1 MGIIVKR
8 PIANGAW
15 GAERSPSAY
24 AAQYYQRAQV
34 MARRGSIPEA
44 PDNSILLAL
53 GFVMAHEAI
62 DTAIVGTH
70 NPRHMKANLGWLEND
85 LPISV
90 TAVTELQRRFGI
102 LDDDWVQL
110 G

>member
-1 MGIIVKR
+1 
-8 PIANGAW
+8 
-15 GAERSPSAY
+15 
-24 AAQYYQRAQV
+24 